1 MTRRLF
7 APSVTAVA
15 AMSLLL
21 TAQPVLACGGFFCD
35 AITLSPIYQAGE
47 RILFSRDETTVTMH
61 IEIVYA
67 GDPTTFGW
75 VLPLAEVPTAPD
87 GGELPL
93 DELVQISSQTLF
105 TTLQNTTDPTFARN
119 IDFGSMDSCE
129 DERLSGSG
137 GGGVPS
143 STSVGSTGPGGVAVL
158 QEAKVGPYDAQL
170 IEATSGAE
178 LFEWLNEQGYFQD
191 PLSEPLLD
199 EYVSKG
205 FKFLGIKLQNGQ
217 DAGDIKPIALT
228 MSEQAPCVPLKL
240 TSIAATPEMPILVW
254 VLGQGRAIPKNF
266 IHAVVNE
273 QALTYPGA
281 ANYIDVVTAAVDTVE
296 GRAWVTEYAQDA
308 SNFSQMFITDA
319 GREFDSVQT
328 AESVTNALNAL
339 SQLGF
344 PWSNPDVDD
353 VLREVLTMP
362 EGLRGYPWE
371 NCYWNSFGGEILCD
385 PNDSHVTTKDEFF
398 GALNYW
404 FQQPEVAEHFAE
416 TVDLAM
422 LKTRLYEGVIEVAIE
437 LQDLFDREG
446 AKLTRFFTTLDPD
459 EMTRDPIFSFNPD
472 LPDIDPTRTANMT
485 IWYDTT
491 CEPWGIMEYP
501 DGSQYTF
508 DCTDNSCFGGTIGP
522 VPDAPALK
530 WAQVIEETGLPRI
543 FDPLQAPQVDEALDQ
558 TTATST
564 TLPEQF
570 VLDETTTPENPAESW
585 PNPPAGHPDAPA
597 GSGGGSDGGGGCDT
611 TGGTS
616 GPLLAL
622 TALVGLG
629 ILQRRRLSC

>member
-1 MTRRLF
+1 
-7 APSVTAVA
+7 VTAVA
-15 AMSLLL
+15 ALSLLV

-35 AITLSPIYQAGE
+35 AVTLSPIYQAGE
-47 RILFSRDETTVTMH
+47 RILFSRDDTAVTMH

-67 GDPTTFGW
+67 GDPTSFGW
-75 VLPLAEVPTAPD
+75 VLPLAEIPTAPD

-93 DELVQISSQTLF
+93 DELLQISSQTLF
-105 TTLQNTTDPTFARN
+105 TTLQNTTDPTFARTN
-119 IDFGSMDSCE
+119 V
-129 DERLSGSG
+129 SG
-137 GGGVPS
+137 GNLCASQSSGMGFGCGSNSAPMAGLASPS
-143 STSVGSTGPGGVAVL
+143 SGAAWESEREEPVTVL
-158 QEAKVGPYDAQL
+158 QEARVGPYDAQL

-191 PLSEPLLD
+191 PKSEVLLD
-199 EYVSKG
+199 EYVEKG
-205 FKFLGIKLQNGQ
+205 FKFLGIKLQTGQ
-217 DAGDIKPIALT
+217 GSGDIKPIALT

-266 IHAVVNE
+266 IHAVVND

-308 SNFSQMFITDA
+308 LNFSQMFITDA
-319 GREFDSVQT
+319 GREFGSVQA
-328 AESVTNALNAL
+328 AESVTNALNEL

-344 PWSNPDVDD
+344 PWSNPDVED
-353 VLREVLTMP
+353 VLRDTLTMP
-362 EGLRGYPWE
+362 EGLTGYPDE
-371 NCYWNSFGGEILCD
+371 NCYWNSFGGDLLCD
-385 PNDSHVTTKDEFF
+385 PNESHVTTEDEFY
-398 GALNYW
+398 GALSYW
-404 FQQPEVAEHFAE
+404 FGVPAVAVHFAE

-422 LKTRLYEGVIEVAIE
+422 LKTRLYEDVIEVAIG

-446 AKLTRFFTTLDPD
+446 ATLTRFFTTLDPD

-472 LPDIDPTRTANMT
+472 LPDIAPARTAELDL
-485 IWYDTT
+485 WYDSD

-501 DGSQYTF
+501 DGSKYTF
-508 DCTDNSCFGGTIGP
+508 DCDEFSCFGGIIGP

-543 FDPLQAPQVDEALDQ
+543 FDPAQALQVDEALDQ
-558 TTATST
+558 TTASST

-570 VLDETTTPENPAESW
+570 SLDEILDPENPAESW
-585 PNPPAGHPDAPA
+585 PNPPIGHPDTPS
-597 GSGGGSDGGGGCDT
+597 GSSDDGGCSDT
-611 TGGTS
+611 SS
-616 GPLLAL
+616 GRTDWVFPLMAIL
-622 TALVGLG
+622 GLG
-629 ILQRRRLSC
+629 LLRRRRLSC